1 MGERAASDIKSV
13 GIWIRVST
21 EDQVHG
27 ESPEHHEHRA
37 RAYAELKGWHV
48 AEVYRLDAV
57 SGKSVMAHPTAKRM
71 LADIRS
77 GAITGLVF
85 SKLARLARNTKELL
99 DFAEVFRA
107 CDADMVSLAESIDT
121 SSPAGRLFFTMIAAM
136 AQWEREEIAERVKAS
151 IPVRAQLGKP
161 LGGLPPFGYQ
171 WVNKRLEVDPKDA
184 PVRVLAYELYAEHRR
199 RKAVAKILNERGY
212 RTRAG
217 ALFTGNSV
225 LRLIEDPSA
234 KGLYRA
240 NTTKVADN
248 AAGWDWKPEEEWV
261 YTPVE
266 PIISEELWE
275 RCNGILQSQRSDR
288 KPAKKT
294 RYLFAGFA
302 VCQCGPKMYVPSGSD
317 KYTCSSCR
325 NKIPVADLET
335 VFRSELTDF
344 LVSPEEVDAHLAAA
358 AEMIREKQRLIDLAE
373 AELKKLLAHENELFE
388 LYHDGLVPKA
398 DFGRRLKPLSER
410 RAQIE
415 EELPRLEAQ
424 RDVLKIGMV
433 SNEEILEDTKD
444 LANRWPDLPWERRR
458 QIVEAITDRLVIS
471 KEGVEVALLQVPF
484 GDDDKLGPYPRSYG
498 SNVASLPRIGSRK
511 PCGGPFLTIWVPAF
525 AGMSGHLFERI

>member
-1 MGERAASDIKSV
+1 MGERAASEIKSV

-21 EDQVHG
+21 EDQVRG
-27 ESPEHHEHRA
+27 ESPEHHEQRA

-57 SGKSVMAHPTAKRM
+57 SGKSVMGHPIAKRM
-71 LADIRS
+71 LADIRT

-151 IPVRAQLGKP
+151 VPVRAKLGKP
-161 LGGLPPFGYQ
+161 LGGLAPFGYR
-171 WVNKRLEVDPKDA
+171 WVNKRLEVDPEAA
-184 PVRVLAYELYAEHRR
+184 PVRALAYELYAEHRR
-199 RKAVAKILNERGY
+199 RKSVAKILNERGY

-217 ALFTGNSV
+217 ALFTGNTV
-225 LRLIEDPSA
+225 LRMIEDPSA

-240 NTTKVADN
+240 NTTRVADN
-248 AAGWDWKPEEEWV
+248 DAGWEFKPEEEWV

-266 PIISEELWE
+266 PIVPEELWE
-275 RCNGILQSQRSDR
+275 RCNGILRSQRTER
-288 KPAKKT
+288 KPAKKP

-302 VCQCGPKMYVPSGSD
+302 VCQCGPKMYVPSNSD
-317 KYTCSSCR
+317 KYVCTACR
-325 NKIPVADLET
+325 NKIPVNDLET

-358 AEMIREKQRLIDLAE
+358 SEMIREKQRLIDA
-373 AELKKLLAHENELFE
+373 AAIELKKLLVQENELFD
-388 LYHDGLVPKA
+388 LYHEGLVPKA

-415 EELPRLEAQ
+415 EELPSLEAQ
-424 RDVLKIGMV
+424 RDVLKIGLV
-433 SNEEILEDTKD
+433 SNAEILEDTKD

-458 QIVEAITDRLVIS
+458 QIVEAITDRLVIG

-484 GDDDKLGPYPRSYG
+484 GDDDKLGMYPR
-498 SNVASLPRIGSRK
+498 R
-511 PCGGPFLTIWVPAF
+511 
-525 AGMSGHLFERI
+525 